1 MVKMTGGGCQKSIP
15 IERITIPTVFKIGG
29 FFADKLY
36 IHGLLGAT
44 FVTLSLLYQTK
55 SKVRATPKVN
65 QRFSLGLLKLGW
77 V

>member
-36 IHGLLGAT
+36 MVYSSYICT
-44 FVTLSLLYQTK
+44 SKRRVK
-55 SKVRATPKVN
+55 SERRRK
-65 QRFSLGLLKLGW
+65 
-77 V
+77 